1 MHLPLLGSALI
12 PPSHCS
18 VAAVAQTSVRGESLV
33 QRLRRLQATL
43 RTSKAVDV
51 AATAALLSLAL
62 PLGSLLTSG
71 TGYLGLDPSALHK
84 LLLVACTLPIFLG
97 GGLRHWFN
105 PVIVAATLLLL
116 LGLTVGSRLQGLS
129 LLQSVQSYAALI
141 LGVYLFELRLGD
153 RIVRW
158 LVRLMPW
165 AALANLGAALALW
178 SLDGRLYYRW
188 FYGAFRLTGLGNPA
202 ILSAIALGAM
212 MFSLL
217 ASLRRPAWIWL
228 AAVNYLIV
236 VWSGTRTRV
245 VEGAILLL
253 GWAVV
258 LFISMPR
265 EGRRVPKLQTT
276 VLTLAV
282 PVALLSYSS
291 HLSERL
297 GGYVEGAAKETLV
310 VSIPRYLTEDQA
322 SISGETGDEDAW
334 NVSLTAT
341 GRMNAWSYYWDV
353 FQESPWFGNG
363 VGASIVAGTGV
374 LHPAFRQ
381 PHNDYL
387 RILVDGGIVGLC
399 LMVGGHLLVLKRL
412 LRSSRRTFRRWLIV
426 IAFGVLAAGALVQSE
441 LSSLGFNVPFWLFV
455 GILAGEL
462 PDLNPAAG
470 AARLRPPENAPSGA

>member
-1 MHLPLLGSALI
+1 M
-12 PPSHCS
+12 
-18 VAAVAQTSVRGESLV
+18 
-33 QRLRRLQATL
+33 
-43 RTSKAVDV
+43 

-116 LGLTVGSRLQGLS
+116 LGLTVGSRLHELS
-129 LLQSVQSYAALI
+129 LLQSIQSYAALI
-141 LGVYLFELRLGD
+141 LGVYLFELRLAD

-158 LVRLMPW
+158 LTRLLPW

-178 SLDGRLYYRW
+178 SLDGRLYSRW

-217 ASLRRPAWIWL
+217 ASLRRPAWTWL

-258 LFISMPR
+258 LFISMLR
-265 EGRRVPKLQTT
+265 QGRRVPKLQTA

-282 PVALLSYSS
+282 PVALLSYSP
-291 HLSERL
+291 HFSERL
-297 GGYVEGAAKETLV
+297 GGYVEGATKETLV
-310 VSIPRYLTEDQA
+310 LSIPQPEAHPTGDQA
-322 SISGETGDEDAW
+322 SVSGETGEEGEW
-334 NVSLTAT
+334 TVSLTAT
-341 GRMNAWSYYWDV
+341 GRMNAWSYYWNV

-399 LMVGGHLLVLKRL
+399 LMVGGHVLVMRRL
-412 LRSSRRTFRRWLIV
+412 MRSSRTTFRRWLIV

-462 PDLNPAAG
+462 PDAAPAAG
-470 AARLRPPENAPSGA
+470 AARLRPPENDTSSS